1 VFVEPLRVTAAILAA
16 AATSATLF
24 VAVDLIGLLLPTMGA
39 DSLDLALP
47 HIALLWPASFIVAL
61 VHATGLGLPAFL
73 VLRRL
78 QLTAWWTS
86 LIGGFAVGSF
96 PYAILAFPWGSSP
109 SPNLVEA
116 GVVARFNGLHF
127 GLVIAGL
134 GLLGMAGGLA
144 AWLTWHHIGRSSA
157 QAAPLADTLR

>member
-1 VFVEPLRVTAAILAA
+1 
-16 AATSATLF
+16 
-24 VAVDLIGLLLPTMGA
+24 M
-39 DSLDLALP
+39 
-47 HIALLWPASFIVAL
+47 
-61 VHATGLGLPAFL
+61 
-73 VLRRL
+73 LRRL

-86 LIGGFAVGSF
+86 LIGGFLIGGL
-96 PYAILAFPWGSSP
+96 PYAILAFPWSGSP
-109 SPNLVEA
+109 SPDLVAA

>member
-1 VFVEPLRVTAAILAA
+1 M
-16 AATSATLF
+16 ATLF

-61 VHATGLGLPAFL
+61 VHAAGLGLPAYL

-78 QLTAWWTS
+78 RLTAWWIS
-86 LIGGFAVGSF
+86 LVAGFAIGSL
-96 PYAILAFPWGSSP
+96 PHAVLAFPWGGSP

-116 GVVARFNGLHF
+116 GVVARFNELHF

-134 GLLGMAGGLA
+134 GLLGMAVGLA
-144 AWLTWHHIGRSSA
+144 AWLTWHHIGRRS
-157 QAAPLADTLR
+157 APLTDTLR

>member
-1 VFVEPLRVTAAILAA
+1 VFVEPLRVPAAILVA
-16 AATSATLF
+16 AATSAAIF
-24 VAVDLIGLLLPTMGA
+24 VCTDLIGLLLPTMGA

-61 VHATGLGLPAFL
+61 VHATGLGLPAYL

-78 QLTAWWTS
+78 RLTARWIS
-86 LIGGFAVGSF
+86 LVAGFAVGSL
-96 PYAILAFPWGSSP
+96 PYAVLAFPWGGSS
-109 SPNLVEA
+109 SSGLVEA
-116 GVVARFNGLHF
+116 GVIARFDGLHF

-144 AWLTWHHIGRSSA
+144 AWLTWHHIGRRSA
-157 QAAPLADTLR
+157 TLTDTLR